1 MLSTKILFKLTNAQ
15 DIPTSF
21 LAIDSEGNFLCVS
34 LYNVKHETIDQK
46 IKKDTL
52 LTIRDP
58 YIKKI
63 TFEGFSYTSVQ
74 AFDFTKIWADKKS
87 FSHEDFN
94 PNTVY
99 NETFEK

>member
-1 MLSTKILFKLTNAQ
+1 MLSTKIVTKITNQQ
-15 DIPTSF
+15 DIPASF

-34 LYNVKHETIDQK
+34 IYNVKTETIDEK

-52 LTIRDP
+52 LTLRDP
-58 YIKKI
+58 YIKKV
-63 TFEGFSYTSVQ
+63 TLDNLSYLSCQV
-74 AFDFTKIWADKKS
+74 FDFTKIWADKKS
-87 FSHEDFN
+87 FSYEDFN